1 MASGPPMAVRALLVA
16 ASAFAVRTQAHQ
28 IWKIPWPREA
38 STRPTEADDVQ
49 TECHPTT
56 LVCDNPSSPSWKHEK
71 IAFYVGNG
79 KHLRR
84 PLAVQIE
91 LHATDSPAAVGAL
104 LASGVVHLSECCSEA
119 TAALTPTDLLQAAPT
134 VVFCAQVGPWLD
146 E

>member
-1 MASGPPMAVRALLVA
+1 MHPHHS
-16 ASAFAVRTQAHQ
+16 S
-28 IWKIPWPREA
+28 REA
-38 STRPTEADDVQ
+38 RACHSPQQTALSVHTTAPSLCSQRSPSLTRPCLSV
-49 TECHPTT
+49 H
-56 LVCDNPSSPSWKHEK
+56 SPSWKHEK